1 MRRILATTIIALCGH
16 AVSASDAAAQECK
29 PLMRY
34 SQIPFQQ
41 DATRH
46 VHLPVTIGGVQ
57 SKMMLDTGAFWSLLR
72 KDMAAQLGLAPKQ
85 NYNLILFDSGG
96 NRIDET
102 VMVPEFRIGQL
113 NFGKAEF
120 FVSNLWAGA
129 QLSERAGV
137 IGQNLLTQVHL
148 EIDNAGKTISIFSQ
162 DHCPGD
168 GVYWADEAVVL
179 RYERAGSRRKQAGS
193 RLKQDVD
200 KNQID
205 EPVVT
210 AELAGKPV
218 RLLFDT
224 GATFTSI
231 DLDHARSAF
240 GLTKDSPGVEPAG
253 EVNIG
258 SGARIKTYRYVFP
271 ELKISGIRFENVPVL
286 LGDFNR
292 SAHVV
297 LGMNEMSKLRI
308 FFAFKE
314 GAIYITAADAA
325 RTPAN

>member
-1 MRRILATTIIALCGH
+1 MTRLLAATLIGLCFNALP
-16 AVSASDAAAQECK
+16 VTAAMAQECK
-29 PLMRY
+29 PLLRY
-34 SQIPFQQ
+34 AQIPFQQ
-41 DATRH
+41 DQTRH
-46 VHLPVTIGGVQ
+46 VFLPVTIGGLQ
-57 SKMMLDTGAFWSLLR
+57 SRMMLDTGAFWSLLR
-72 KDMAAQLGLAPKQ
+72 KGVAAQLGLAPKK

-102 VMVPEFRIGQL
+102 VMVPEFRIGRL

-120 FVSNLWAGA
+120 FVSNLWAAA
-129 QLSERAGV
+129 QLNERAGV

-148 EIDNAGKTISIFSQ
+148 EIDNAGKTVSIFNQ

-179 RYERAGSRRKQAGS
+179 RYDREGSRRTQAGS
-193 RLKQDVD
+193 RIRQDID

-205 EPVVT
+205 EPIVT
-210 AELAGKPV
+210 AELAGQPV
-218 RLLFDT
+218 RLLLDT

-231 DLDHARSAF
+231 DWDHARSAF
-240 GLTKDSPGVEPAG
+240 GITRDTPGVEPAS
-253 EVNIG
+253 EANIG
-258 SGARIKTYRYVFP
+258 SGARVKTYRYVFP

-314 GAIYITAADAA
+314 GAIYVTAADAGRA
-325 RTPAN
+325 PAN